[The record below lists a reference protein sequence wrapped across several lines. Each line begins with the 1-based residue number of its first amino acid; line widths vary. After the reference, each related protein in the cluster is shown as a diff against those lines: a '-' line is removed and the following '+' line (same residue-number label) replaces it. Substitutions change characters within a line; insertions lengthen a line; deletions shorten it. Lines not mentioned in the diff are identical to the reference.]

1 MQFQLIIWLRLSTL
15 SIISKVWNPCKTEQ
29 VVFFNVLNNPLV
41 CGQSRVKLYCFNLF
55 VQHTCCLF
63 LARCSR
69 FLEFIQLTGQ
79 KCLFV
84 SLIFRAFVLNKQ
96 KHHLIISTFAY
107 SVAIH
112 CDGKVSSG
120 VSSSLLVVANRVYI
134 QNTEK
139 KTQQQTAALLN
150 GLVNFNVVTV
160 KLLRNIILVDC
171 SFHFSGHIS
180 MNHIETSFTF
190 YKFAC

>member
-1 MQFQLIIWLRLSTL
+1 M
-15 SIISKVWNPCKTEQ
+15 
-29 VVFFNVLNNPLV
+29 
-41 CGQSRVKLYCFNLF
+41 
-55 VQHTCCLF
+55 
-63 LARCSR
+63 
-69 FLEFIQLTGQ
+69 
-79 KCLFV
+79 
-84 SLIFRAFVLNKQ
+84 SLIFRAFVLNEQ

-120 VSSSLLVVANRVYI
+120 VSSSLLPIAF
-134 QNTEK
+134 TF
-139 KTQQQTAALLN
+139 KTLKMS
-150 GLVNFNVVTV
+150 FNVVTV

-180 MNHIETSFTF
+180 RNHIETSFTF

>member
-1 MQFQLIIWLRLSTL
+1 M
-15 SIISKVWNPCKTEQ
+15 
-29 VVFFNVLNNPLV
+29 
-41 CGQSRVKLYCFNLF
+41 
-55 VQHTCCLF
+55 
-63 LARCSR
+63 
-69 FLEFIQLTGQ
+69 
-79 KCLFV
+79 
-84 SLIFRAFVLNKQ
+84 SLIFRAIVLNEQ

-112 CDGKVSSG
+112 CDGEVSSG
-120 VSSSLLVVANRVYI
+120 VSSSLLVDASCVYI

-150 GLVNFNVVTV
+150 GLESFNVVTV

-180 MNHIETSFTF
+180 RNHIETSFTF
-190 YKFAC
+190 YKFA